1 MSPSSLSSRR
11 RLIPFALLVA
21 LALGGCFRVET
32 TIEIGGDATADL
44 ALSFLVDV
52 ATLSE
57 FAEEMGG
64 AEALGGLEGL
74 SGEDLIREM
83 LDGDDPCALNLPD
96 GIGEPTVTE
105 VEDGDYRGVRCTVVD
120 VALADLQGADDG
132 ASFDIVQNDDGT
144 EVEIRLQGVDELFS
158 DADQELPPGFD
169 MAMDSLLD
177 IRYVVS
183 APGTL
188 LEHNGTSAT
197 GDRVTW
203 IITPGAEFAQNGTA
217 VMTARWSAAGDS
229 GSAGDGN
236 TGLIVLIVVIIAA
249 AAGIAGLLIG
259 RSRRS
264 SAPPTA
270 TASGSTAPGS
280 SPLPPPPPPA
290 SQNGPQPGSEA

>member
-1 MSPSSLSSRR
+1 MSSLSFSSRR
-11 RLIPFALLVA
+11 VLAPFALLVA

-32 TIEIGGDATADL
+32 TIDIGDDATADL

-52 ATLSE
+52 ATLSQ
-57 FAEEMGG
+57 FATEMGG
-64 AEALGGLEGL
+64 DDAVGGLEGL

-120 VALADLQGADDG
+120 VALADLQGADEE

-217 VMTARWSAAGDS
+217 VMTARWGAAQDSS
-229 GSAGDGN
+229 GSN
-236 TGLIVLIVVIIAA
+236 TGLIIVIVVIVAA
-249 AAGIAGLLIG
+249 AALIAGLLIG
-259 RSRRS
+259 RSRRT
-264 SAPPTA
+264 PTPTDA
-270 TASGSTAPGS
+270 GSGTMGT
-280 SPLPPPPPPA
+280 SPLPPPPPPG
-290 SQNGPQPGSEA
+290 SENGPQPGSQS

>member
-11 RLIPFALLVA
+11 VLVPFALLAA

-32 TIEIGGDATADL
+32 TIDIGDDATADL

-64 AEALGGLEGL
+64 GEALGGLEGL

-120 VALADLQGADDG
+120 VALADLQGADDE

-203 IITPGAEFAQNGTA
+203 IITPGADFAQNGTA
-217 VMTARWSAAGDS
+217 VMTARWGAAQDSS
-229 GSAGDGN
+229 GSN
-236 TGLIVLIVVIIAA
+236 TGLIIVIVVIVAA
-249 AAGIAGLLIG
+249 AALIAGLLIG
-259 RSRRS
+259 RSRRTPTPATPTDAGS
-264 SAPPTA
+264 STME
-270 TASGSTAPGS
+270 T
-280 SPLPPPPPPA
+280 SPLPPPPPPG
-290 SQNGPQPGSEA
+290 SENGPQPGSQS